1 MNPHPGFFVEDS
13 KGRRHPAPNFETAV
27 YMSRRHDG
35 DAKVIE
41 VYQVIDS
48 GGYVQTR
55 VDDCTPRVRDFL
67 SRFDAD
73 VIYSGRV

>member
-1 MNPHPGFFVEDS
+1 MNQHPGFFVQDG
-13 KGRRHPAPNFETAV
+13 KGRRHPATSFEMAV
-27 YMSRRHDG
+27 YMARRQG
-35 DAKVIE
+35 NDAKVIE

-48 GGYVQTR
+48 GGGVQTR
-55 VDDCTPRVRDFL
+55 IEDCTPRVRDFL